1 MACYKFK
8 LESLY
13 LNLTE
18 KKFLINGKE
27 IPLTGLTDFSL
38 IADET
43 GWKLSAKR
51 DIIAEISE
59 KHFLPSR
66 LCQEEKK

>member
-13 LNLTE
+13 LSLPE

-27 IPLTGLTDFSL
+27 IPLAGLTDFSL
-38 IADET
+38 TADET
-43 GWKLSAKR
+43 GWNISAKR
-51 DIIAEISE
+51 DIIVEISE
-59 KHFLPSR
+59 KHFLLSQ
-66 LCQEEKK
+66 LSQEEKK